1 MIEIGAKRL
10 TVADVHAVAREGAPA
25 GLAPAAAARIG
36 VAHQVLLEL
45 MREGAPIYG
54 VSTGLGAAVDTNIRA
69 EGEERQRRIPLAR
82 AVGVG
87 RRAAPDEVRAMIV
100 ARVSRMAC
108 GCSGVSLATAEAL
121 LALVQVEVTPVV
133 AMTGSVGEA
142 DLAPLAQIGAVL
154 AGEGEAEFEGA
165 VLPAAEALARAG
177 VGRPV
182 FAAKDGLALVSSNAA
197 SVGIGALVVRDAG
210 VALQAALAAVALSIE
225 GFRGSVAPF
234 DARASA
240 LRGAPG
246 QEAAAARIRALL
258 RGGDLS
264 ARRLQ
269 DPLSFR
275 VAASVHGAA
284 EEALEAARAA
294 VELELNTSDDNPA
307 ILVEDRIALPN
318 ANFDPTWFVLAFE
331 QLGQAMLRIAAAS
344 AGRVMRLMSPGVSAL
359 PRFLVAA
366 SDGRNGFATVQKTV
380 AALVAQMQ
388 HRAAPMPAVLIPVAD
403 SIEDYGTMATGI
415 VEKTAELVAELCLVT
430 AIELMVAAQA
440 CDLRGKVRLGEGTRA
455 VHAAVRAVAPVLEQ
469 DRRTGPDIE
478 ALAALV
484 RDGAFG

>member
-36 VAHQVLLEL
+36 VAHLVLVEL
-45 MREGAPIYG
+45 VREGAPIYG

-108 GCSGVSLATAEAL
+108 GCSGVSLAMAEAL
-121 LALVQVEVTPVV
+121 LALVQRAVTPVV

-246 QEAAAARIRALL
+246 QEAAAGRLRALL

-318 ANFDPTWFVLAFE
+318 ANFDPTWLVLAFE

-344 AGRVMRLMSPGVSAL
+344 AGRVMRLMSPRGE
-359 PRFLVAA
+359 RVAA
-366 SDGRNGFATVQKTV
+366 VPGGGERWAERVRDGAEDRGGAGCAD
-380 AALVAQMQ
+380 AASC
-388 HRAAPMPAVLIPVAD
+388 RADAGGAD
-403 SIEDYGTMATGI
+403 PGGEFIEDYGTMATGV
-415 VEKTAELVAELCLVT
+415 VEKTAGLVAELRLVT

-455 VHAAVRAVAPVLEQ
+455 VHAAVRGVTPFLEE